1 LKVAAIKEVQW
12 NPQTFQSVEIAEESK
27 ELIEALVRN
36 KIERDEGLDFVQG
49 KGTGLV
55 VLLHGYALWTKA
67 RSVADQI
74 LAVLGRAR
82 LWLQKGKNS
91 ERNLIVWRFLKLS
104 NSVAEIAKKPLF
116 HVTGGDVGTAPET
129 VERVSRMRQFYSTR
143 PIDR

>member
-55 VLLHGYALWTKA
+55 VLLHGYAL
-67 RSVADQI
+67 
-74 LAVLGRAR
+74 
-82 LWLQKGKNS
+82 
-91 ERNLIVWRFLKLS
+91 
-104 NSVAEIAKKPLF
+104 
-116 HVTGGDVGTAPET
+116 
-129 VERVSRMRQFYSTR
+129 
-143 PIDR
+143 